1 MKALLDQLRELPS
14 ANLVAYLLGAFAVVA
29 TMLFLHGIKPGFLHS
44 RELMVEYQQLERLTA
59 RFDLDTLRT
68 TIAKSKEQQEI
79 VRDSMLQNIPDRQL
93 EDSLPTLLES
103 LHQVAKD
110 HGLRTQRLQPGE
122 ISRNSDIATVP
133 VSLLVSGSYLAIY
146 NWINDF
152 AVQFEGVSVSDIQ
165 AKKTSGSTGFRTMA
179 INLVIYG
186 R

>member
-1 MKALLDQLRELPS
+1 MKAILDQLRELPT
-14 ANLVAYLLGAFAVVA
+14 ANLVAYLFGAFAVIA

-44 RELMVEYQQLERLTA
+44 RELMTEYEQLNRITA
-59 RFDLDTLRT
+59 RFDLNTLRSS
-68 TIAKSKEQQEI
+68 IEQTKAQQKQ

-103 LHQVAKD
+103 LHQVAKE
-110 HGLRTQRLQPGE
+110 HGLRTPRLQPGE
-122 ISRNSDIATVP
+122 VNRNSEIATVP
-133 VSLLVSGSYLAIY
+133 VAMLVSGSYLDIY

-152 AVQFEGVSVSDIQ
+152 AEQFAGVSVSDIQ
-165 AKKTSGSTGFRTMA
+165 AKKTSGATGVRTMA